1 MGIKLSLSHLHLLSW
16 FVNVSMFIM
25 KESHPNPPSVQEDH
39 VAVANDNN
47 NNDDVHAD
55 DNIEPVV
62 CCPVAPE
69 LMDQAVNM
77 WHPTPRKSSCFS
89 CSQNGSPVGSLPNG
103 CNQDRA
109 PLKLLCDTMKYQ
121 IISRA
126 FYGCEYMHHEFL

>member
-25 KESHPNPPSVQEDH
+25 KESHPNPPSVRDDH
-39 VAVANDNN
+39 VATD
-47 NNDDVHAD
+47 NDDDDPAD
-55 DNIEPVV
+55 DTIDPV